1 MLRLVLL
8 LVFVVLVEFELLLNA
23 LLLLN
28 ISLLAR
34 VCEFLLSISLNLLAF
49 CFKKALVKLI
59 LEFSL
64 LSLLAFACESI
75 EP

>member
-1 MLRLVLL
+1 MLL
-8 LVFVVLVEFELLLNA
+8 LVFVVLVEFNT
-23 LLLLN
+23 
-28 ISLLAR
+28 SLLAR
-34 VCEFLLSISLNLLAF
+34 VCEFAFWISFNLLAF
-49 CFKKALVKLI
+49 YFKKALAKLI